1 MTTDPYH
8 VVQREMQGTLASAG
22 TLLSSFRRIQG
33 MASAS
38 GSGNGRGEEGEE
50 LGYARSEV
58 RVSSTMF
65 GYTDANLLSTITIA
79 EGHVNCIGGR
89 LGRS

>member
-1 MTTDPYH
+1 MATDPYH
-8 VVQREMQGTLASAG
+8 TVQREMQGTLASAG

-38 GSGNGRGEEGEE
+38 GSGNGREEGEE

-58 RVSSTMF
+58 RVF
-65 GYTDANLLSTITIA
+65 
-79 EGHVNCIGGR
+79 
-89 LGRS
+89 